1 MQDEVQSSK
10 KIDSAESNEE
20 NRSNIADDSMQIV
33 QETIKTL
40 WENR

>member
-20 NRSNIADDSMQIV
+20 NRSDIADDSMQIV